1 MRCDR
6 ETVGNHRRF
15 RSHIDALA
23 THERAFPVCTLAA
36 CGQGTGTDRRNGLA
50 YWMTCARG
58 HRALSEALANEPTGA
73 VISVDTFYASVA
85 AAAVEA
91 GAGIVNDVSGGTL
104 DDKMWATVASL
115 NSPVPY
121 VMMHMRGDP
130 TTMMKKEHARYD
142 DVCVEVGSALRH
154 QVRTSSQFASVMSYV
169 LRSSSNMDPQPAK
182 PRHHGVPPSVC
193 RAVWP
198 APLITSFTAA
208 LCMSFVVAAALAFF
222 CDRFAWNMCV
232 CV

>member
-1 MRCDR
+1 
-6 ETVGNHRRF
+6 
-15 RSHIDALA
+15 
-23 THERAFPVCTLAA
+23 
-36 CGQGTGTDRRNGLA
+36 
-50 YWMTCARG
+50 MTCARG

-182 PRHHGVPPSVC
+182 PRHPAYLPLCVALFGQRRLSRPSRRHCACRSWWPPPSHSSAIVSHG
-193 RAVWP
+193 
-198 APLITSFTAA
+198 I
-208 LCMSFVVAAALAFF
+208 
-222 CDRFAWNMCV
+222 CV